1 LKLLVKGF
9 LEYNIEMENL
19 NVSTI
24 TAISK
29 ISSNIELKDIYD
41 KIPIND
47 YIPFIEYGHGFE
59 PRGFSKK
66 LLKKTRKKKVRKIFY
81 NQSTIHVTH
90 DNKIVNVKLFNNG
103 KLQLTG
109 LKKVEQGYE
118 LINDLIEYFKKYEI
132 LKKDVRI
139 LDYQIVLINSD
150 FDLGIEINRE
160 TLHREIIDSGI
171 YSSYEP
177 CIYPGVN
184 IKYFINENISDGICP
199 CNLLCDGKGR
209 ANGDGECKKVTIAV
223 FKSGKT
229 IITGGQNEEQLV
241 KAYTFITT
249 FINERKD
256 LFVLK

>member
-1 LKLLVKGF
+1 
-9 LEYNIEMENL
+9 MENL

-29 ISSNIELKDIYD
+29 ISSNIDLKAIYD
-41 KIPIND
+41 KIPINE

-81 NQSTIHVTH
+81 NQSTIHVVH

-109 LKKVEQGYE
+109 LKNEERGR
-118 LINDLIEYFKKYEI
+118 DLIEELIIYFKKYSI
-132 LKKDVRI
+132 LEEDVSI
-139 LDYQIVLINSD
+139 LDYKIVLINSD
-150 FDLGIEINRE
+150 FDLGIEVNRE
-160 TLHREIIDSGI
+160 ALHREIINAGL

-184 IKYFINENISDGICP
+184 IKYFINENISNGICN
-199 CNLLCDGKGR
+199 CSLLCDGKGR
-209 ANGDGECKKVTIAV
+209 ADGDGECKKVTVAV

-229 IITGGQNEEQLV
+229 IITGGQNRGQLV
-241 KAYTFITT
+241 QAYNFITT
-249 FINERKD
+249 FVNERKE